1 MDLTQELIMGIKD
14 QKAFQVKSIIFFFF
28 FPDKLIS
35 FVRQGTS
42 NFYGLRN
49 SW

>member
-1 MDLTQELIMGIKD
+1 MDLTQELIMGMKD
-14 QKAFQVKSIIFFFF
+14 QKAFQVKAIIFFFF
-28 FPDKLIS
+28 SDKLMS

-49 SW
+49 NW